1 MKQSNIF
8 MNDMLD
14 LELSTASEDIL
25 WKACTPVSVK
35 ANKGIV
41 EVELP
46 FQAQQK
52 KAFLPDLN
60 IPRKNYTLYISAYGA
75 SIIRTTVSFGSPC
88 IDDENNPMLEM
99 DASLKLEELT
109 AIKTD
114 TGWDICDSKGRNRM
128 RINTKVRETRQWTEW
143 AETIDDTFEAIVYPD
158 GNVAVPFMSRDTFFP
173 THMESVGLGYIERAS
188 VPNRCMFSLH
198 AKNNEKFAGTGERFS
213 KMDLSGQTFAL
224 ENADALGVNSRRAY
238 KNIPFY
244 VSSRPYGLLM
254 MTSAHTRLSLADI
267 STRAAQA
274 VLEDDVLDLFFIG
287 GGSVEAI
294 VHNYRKITGFPKQ
307 VPLWTYGTW
316 MSRMT
321 YFSAEET
328 KGIARKLREE
338 KFPCDVIHLDTGWFK
353 KDWKCEWEFS
363 PERFPDPDKYMQ
375 QMKDMGF
382 RVSLWQLPLIAQ
394 DTAHYEEAKTKG
406 YLPPK
411 SASKESGSNFGDVE
425 YGGNIDFSNP
435 EAVVWYQG
443 LLKKLLDIGASA
455 IKTDFGEEIYAEC
468 NYHGM
473 PYSKLHNL
481 YGVLY
486 QKAAYEVTKEATGEG
501 VIWARAGWTGS
512 QRYPIHW
519 GGDCACSWDGLAGSI
534 RGGLHIGL
542 SGFAFWSHDVSGFHG
557 VPAVMSCWPE
567 DDLYV
572 RWTQCAIFGSHLRYH
587 GTTPREPYEYPNAA
601 PIVRQWLN
609 LRYAIIPY
617 IYEQGNKAENSGYP
631 VLRAMIFHHEE
642 DPFCWHI
649 DDQFYCG
656 DNLLVAPIIN
666 SEGVRDVYL
675 PKGAWT
681 DIWTGEVL
689 QGPVL
694 LKDIKCPLERIPV
707 YARTNSSI
715 KVYPESIQC
724 TDEMDLN
731 KAVHLVFDE
740 TYTGLS
746 NSILG
751 NYINI

>member
-1 MKQSNIF
+1 